1 MTFKDH
7 FSTRSPDYAR
17 YRPRYPAGLF
27 DWLATSAPTTAL
39 ALDVATGSGQA
50 AVELAARFDR
60 VVATDAS
67 AAQLA
72 SAEARPNIEYR
83 HEPAERSSL
92 DDASADL
99 VTVAQALHWFDHGA
113 FFAEA
118 ARVLRPG
125 GVLAVWCYE
134 TFTTEPALDAVV
146 GHFYNDV
153 IGAWWP
159 PERRWIETGYADLVL
174 PFPRIRAPEF
184 ELAIDWTLDDLVGYL
199 GTWSAVARY
208 RADRG
213 DDPLPAVRAAL
224 AAAWGDPSAAR
235 RVRWPLKLHACRKPA
250 PGAMV

>member
-7 FSTRSPDYAR
+7 FSTRSPDYAL
-17 YRPRYPAGLF
+17 YRPRYPTALF
-27 DWLATSAPTTAL
+27 DWLASSAPGAAL
-39 ALDVATGSGQA
+39 AWDVATGSGQA
-50 AVELAARFDR
+50 ATELAARFGR

-72 SAEARPNIEYR
+72 SADLRPNVEYR
-83 HEPAERSSL
+83 REPAERSSL
-92 DDASADL
+92 GDASADL
-99 VTVAQALHWFDHGA
+99 VAVAQALHWFDHGA

-134 TFTTEPALDAVV
+134 TFTTAPELDAVV
-146 GHFYNDV
+146 AHFYRDV
-153 IGAWWP
+153 IGPYWP
-159 PERRWIETGYADLVL
+159 PERRWIETGYADLAL
-174 PFPRIRAPEF
+174 PFPRLQAPDF

-208 RADRG
+208 RTDRG

-224 AAAWGDPSAAR
+224 AAAWGEPAEAR
-235 RVRWPLKLHACRKPA
+235 RVRWPLKLHACRKP
-250 PGAMV
+250 